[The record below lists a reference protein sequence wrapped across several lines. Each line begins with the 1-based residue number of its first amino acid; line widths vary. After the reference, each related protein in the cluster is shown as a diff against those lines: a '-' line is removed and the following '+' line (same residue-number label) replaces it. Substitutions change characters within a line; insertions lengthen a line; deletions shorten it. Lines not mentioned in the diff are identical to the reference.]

1 MSNPVRSV
9 AMWSLNVLSGVCI
22 IIVNKKLMGSKGYN
36 FNFPTCLCALHFLFT
51 SMSSKVG
58 TKLGICSPPDKSII
72 FPWRDLWTFTVV
84 ANLSIISLNTSLMF
98 NSIVLYQISKLA
110 IVPFTCLVEMAWYS
124 RQFSMATIFC
134 IVLTLVGMAMVSISE
149 LRVSTNTIGVV
160 IALSSIVFAGLQQLL
175 CRHYQTKHNMP
186 SNDLLA
192 QTALAQGSTL
202 MIFGPVMDFLFS
214 QRWVSTYEFS
224 DIRAFHF
231 LLLSCV
237 LAMGVNFSQFL
248 VLGKFS
254 AVTFQL
260 MGHLKTM
267 LVLILGWYFFGGI
280 VTVTQTT
287 GMCLAIGGMVGYG
300 YTTAPTKKV
309 ESADANDDNDEEA
322 QHPKTPTGGLDRV
335 NVK

>member
-1 MSNPVRSV
+1 
-9 AMWSLNVLSGVCI
+9 
-22 IIVNKKLMGSKGYN
+22 
-36 FNFPTCLCALHFLFT
+36 
-51 SMSSKVG
+51 
-58 TKLGICSPPDKSII
+58 
-72 FPWRDLWTFTVV
+72 
-84 ANLSIISLNTSLMF
+84 
-98 NSIVLYQISKLA
+98 
-110 IVPFTCLVEMAWYS
+110 
-124 RQFSMATIFC
+124 
-134 IVLTLVGMAMVSISE
+134 
-149 LRVSTNTIGVV
+149 
-160 IALSSIVFAGLQQLL
+160 
-175 CRHYQTKHNMP
+175 MP